1 MQLKTTQ
8 NIVVLNKVKELYNH
22 LGVVVDDLDDTAE
35 FSIYNLGDFHIKLP
49 YVSPLFRTD
58 FFSFV
63 FVKNSRGTSFADQY
77 TFNIEPGTIYFNNP
91 GYIKHV
97 QLNDVKDLYLATV
110 SESFLKENVHADI
123 FEEFPFLLAENITPK
138 VLSGEQFSEFEQ
150 LYQQVMKE
158 YSSIHHTAIN

>member
-1 MQLKTTQ
+1 MKTTQ

-22 LGVVVDDLDDTAE
+22 LGVVIDDLNDKAE
-35 FSIYNLGDFHIKLP
+35 FSIYNLGDFQIKLP

-97 QLNDVKDLYLATV
+97 ELNDIKDLYLATV
-110 SESFLKENVHADI
+110 SESFLKGKCACRYIRRISFFACGKYYTESSEQGPI
-123 FEEFPFLLAENITPK
+123 FRI
-138 VLSGEQFSEFEQ
+138 
-150 LYQQVMKE
+150 
-158 YSSIHHTAIN
+158 